1 MESLSPWTWAIIAV
15 VLVIAE
21 LLSFTFFLCFLAF
34 GALVTAVTTGLGAT
48 VSISSQLAVF
58 CAAAI
63 LSTVLLR
70 KTAKRLFF
78 GQGDMSSEHLGQQV
92 KVIETIP
99 EKGEGKVEYRGSR
112 WIAFSDQGAEIP
124 EGTLVTVVAVDGVRL
139 KVRP

>member
-21 LLSFTFFLCFLAF
+21 LISVTFFLSFLAF
-34 GALVTAVTTGLGAT
+34 GALVTAITTGLGAT
-48 VSISSQLAVF
+48 VGISSQLAVF

-63 LSTVLLR
+63 ISTVLLR

-78 GQGDMSSEHLGQQV
+78 GHGDMGSEHLGQQV
-92 KVIETIP
+92 KVIERIP

-112 WIAFSDQGAEIP
+112 WIAFSDHEGEIP
-124 EGTLVTVVAVDGVRL
+124 AGAIVTVVSVDGVRL